1 MSASVSN
8 SSPSV
13 PAAIRPGNPKALLFF
28 LAHQRTYRTPLFSTQ
43 EVFCGPD
50 TDASSQDGRVRSIR
64 TEPGSFDVQEILR
77 QLPAEQQPE
86 VLVVKAD
93 ATGRNLPR
101 NLAAVKCPR
110 VLLVGDTHHQQ
121 HPLSRM
127 IEYARSEPF
136 DFVVFDHTRHHA
148 RFFAEAGV
156 KSLHWLP
163 AIDYGFVPREPV
175 AKPSHP
181 LTFIG
186 QSGRYHPYRRHVL
199 DKVVMAGLPLE
210 TMTAP
215 LARTAELY
223 ADSEITLNISLNGD
237 LNLRVFEALAAGGF
251 LLTDA
256 LPDDS
261 GLPQLFEP
269 GKHLV
274 TWKNADEL
282 IERIRYYQAH
292 PAESRAIRAAGRA
305 EILRAHHPEV
315 KLREFYDLIYSGR
328 ENPRY
333 VLPVAGMSV
342 TARPTVGS
350 DLVPGYECL
359 QELHRT
365 AESISLYCD
374 DAAVGRV
381 RAFAN
386 LPRCE
391 VRPLAELA
399 AAPDS
404 IVPLGTGELPRHEVL
419 VWEDGAGPM
428 AEALR
433 QFSGAYVIAGDGA
446 ARELAEWGFTPAA
459 SGFYHL
465 ADPMKWLQCNY
476 ALGGRKPGVGRLQRF
491 LGTVERSA
499 DALMLAELAGQ
510 LEYKAVYEEC
520 LHRAVYLD
528 RNSAPALLQL
538 TSMCLDE
545 GQPVSAAVV
554 LSEAARIGP
563 LPENIAAVRQ
573 QLLEAHAGSDELQAY
588 LAITHQRPAAP
599 TPWPRRILLVTN
611 LFPPE
616 ELGGYGRMMWEF
628 AHGLVERGHDVR
640 ILCGSAAYLKKAPG
654 DDEKALEARVTRGLR
669 LQGEWKDGVTR
680 ALGGPAQLAAIAQGN
695 AERVVRTAREMG
707 AELVL
712 VGNLDFLGV
721 DFLRAL
727 LHAGLPVLHALANAR
742 PGYEVA
748 EAPRDPRYWVA
759 PCSHW
764 NGRAFLQAGYAAGRV
779 ETLYPGA
786 RIDRFYRFFL
796 PDAQKLRIAYASL
809 VMPYKGAHILI
820 QALARLHRA
829 GLDFRAEI
837 AGDSTDPAFLE
848 TLRSYIAE
856 VGMQEKVTFPGF
868 LGREALNA
876 LFARSN
882 VLVFPSQFPEPFG
895 ISQVEAMASGLVV
908 VSSGTGGAAEIVRH
922 GQDGLLFPAADPKA
936 LAERLASLATQPEL
950 FRSLQTN
957 GQRRATEFSV
967 DRAVLKIEQLAD
979 AMLASQ
985 PATAG

>member
-1 MSASVSN
+1 MSAPVSN
-8 SSPSV
+8 SSTSV
-13 PAAIRPGNPKALLFF
+13 PAAQRPANPKALLFF

-50 TDASSQDGRVRSIR
+50 TDAASRDGRVQSIR
-64 TEPGSFDVQEILR
+64 TEPGSFDLSEILR

-86 VLVVKAD
+86 ILVVKAD
-93 ATGRNLPR
+93 ATGRVLPR

-110 VLLVGDTHHQQ
+110 ILLVGDTHHQQ
-121 HPLSRM
+121 RPLSRM

-156 KSLHWLP
+156 KSLRWLP

-181 LTFIG
+181 LTFVG
-186 QSGRYHPYRRHVL
+186 QSGRHHPYRRHVL
-199 DKVVMAGLPLE
+199 DKIVMAGLPLE

-215 LARTAELY
+215 LAKTAELY

-261 GLPQLFEP
+261 GLPQLFEA

-274 TWKNADEL
+274 TWRNADEL
-282 IERIRYYQAH
+282 IEQIRHYQAH
-292 PAESRAIRAAGRA
+292 PAEARAIRAAGRA

-315 KLREFYDLIYSGR
+315 KLREFYDLVFSGR

-333 VLPVAGMSV
+333 VLPVASPSV
-342 TARPTVGS
+342 AAGGPGGR
-350 DLVPGYECL
+350 DLVPAYECL

-365 AESISLYCD
+365 AERVTLYCD
-374 DAAVGRV
+374 DSAVERV

-391 VRPLAELA
+391 VRPVSELGTATDSVVPLA
-399 AAPDS
+399 A
-404 IVPLGTGELPRHEVL
+404 GELPQHQVL
-419 VWEDGAGPM
+419 AWEGGASPM
-428 AEALR
+428 VEALR
-433 QFSGAYVIAGDGA
+433 QFTGAYVIAGDDVA
-446 ARELAEWGFTPAA
+446 PELAEWGFTPAA

-465 ADPMKWLQCNY
+465 AEPMKWLQRNY
-476 ALGGRKPGVGRLQRF
+476 ALGGRKPGAGRLQRF
-491 LGTVERSA
+491 LATIERSA

-510 LEYKAVYEEC
+510 LEHKAVYEES

-528 RNSAPALLQL
+528 RNSVPALLQL

-554 LSEAARIGP
+554 LSEAARVAP
-563 LPENIAAVRQ
+563 LPENIAVVRQ
-573 QLLEAHAGSDELQAY
+573 QLLDTHAASDELQAY
-588 LAITHQRPAAP
+588 LAITHQRPGAPAAL
-599 TPWPRRILLVTN
+599 PRKILLVTN

-628 AHGLVERGHDVR
+628 ARGLVERAHDVH
-640 ILCGSAAYLKKAPG
+640 ILCGSAAYLKKTPG
-654 DDEKALEARVTRGLR
+654 EDEKALETRVTRGLR
-669 LQGEWKDGVTR
+669 LQGEWKDGITR

-695 AERVVRTAREMG
+695 AERVVRTARDMG

-721 DFLRAL
+721 DFLQAL
-727 LHAGLPVLHALANAR
+727 LRAGFPVLHALANAR

-748 EAPRDPRYWVA
+748 DAPRDPRYWVA

-764 NGRAFLQAGYAAGRV
+764 NGRAFLEAGYTAGRV

-809 VMPYKGAHILI
+809 VMPYKGAHILV

-829 GLDFRAEI
+829 GLDFGAEI

-848 TLRSYIAE
+848 TLQSYVAE

-908 VSSGTGGAAEIVRH
+908 VSSGTGGAAEIIRH
-922 GQDGLLFPAADPKA
+922 GQDGLLFPATDPKA

-950 FRSLQTN
+950 FRGLQTN
-957 GQRRATEFSV
+957 AQRRATEFSV

-979 AMLASQ
+979 AMLAGQ
-985 PATAG
+985 PVPVG